1 MLSRFAVSLAALALL
16 AAGGAALPTRSLD
29 PPAAPGAMAPSL
41 TATGSGLLLTWLE
54 PLDPKDKAK
63 GHRLR
68 FSRLASLDDAR
79 WSAPVTVASGTDFF
93 ANWADFPSAARAADG
108 SLTVHWLA
116 KTGEDTYAYG
126 IFLAR
131 STDGG
136 ATWRSAGLLHD
147 DGIPAEHGFVSW
159 IPEKKGLRAF
169 WLDGRDTPKKQPMA
183 LRTALVGDR
192 ADSGERLDASV
203 CDCCQTDAALAESGP
218 VVAYRD
224 RSDTEVRDV
233 AVIRRTAKGW
243 SEPVSV
249 HADGWQIPGCPVNGP
264 AVAASGRRVAV
275 AWFTAAPPK
284 TQVLAAFSQDGG
296 ATFGKPIEVDGDKPL
311 GRVDLLLDADGSAL
325 VSWLALEGSSGASVR
340 LRRVREGKAGP
351 TLTLAATTAARSSGF
366 PRMARWG
373 DQIFVAW
380 VDGGEVSRVRVVG
393 LTPPLPT
400 PEKPSPPGSS
410 RPASRTS
417 RPRR

>member
-16 AAGGAALPTRSLD
+16 AAGGAAVPTQRLD

-41 TATGSGLLLTWLE
+41 TATVAGLLLTWLE

-68 FSRLASLDDAR
+68 FSRLARLTDAR
-79 WSAPVTVASGTDFF
+79 WSAPVTVVSGTDFF
-93 ANWADFPSAARAADG
+93 ANWADFPAAAQAADG

-116 KTGEDTYAYG
+116 KTGADTYAYG

-136 ATWRSAGLLHD
+136 ATWHRAGLLHD

-159 IPEKKGLRAF
+159 IPEGKGLRAF
-169 WLDGRDTPKKQPMA
+169 WLDGRDTPKKQPMS

-203 CDCCQTDAALAESGP
+203 CDCCQTDAAQTGAGP

-224 RSDTEVRDV
+224 RSEKEVRDI
-233 AVIRRTAKGW
+233 AVVRRTAKGW
-243 SEPVSV
+243 SDPVRV
-249 HADGWQIPGCPVNGP
+249 AVDDWQIPGCPVNGP
-264 AVAASGRRVAV
+264 AVAAAGRRVAV
-275 AWFTAAPPK
+275 AWFTAAPP
-284 TQVLAAFSQDGG
+284 TPRVQVAFSQDGG
-296 ATFGKPIEVDGDKPL
+296 ATFGKPVEVDAEKPL

-325 VSWLALEGSSGASVR
+325 VSWLALEGTSGAAVR

-351 TLTLAATTAARSSGF
+351 PLTLAATSAARSSGF
-366 PRMARWG
+366 PRMARQG
-373 DQIFVAW
+373 DQLVLAW
-380 VDGGEVSRVRVVG
+380 VESGEPSKVRAVG
-393 LTPPLPT
+393 VPVGAV
-400 PEKPSPPGSS
+400 K
-410 RPASRTS
+410 
-417 RPRR
+417 